1 VGDLPDG
8 FEPSDCRIGTF
19 PLSALGRARTMEEH
33 DGYARI
39 AATREGRLLRVTIV
53 APHATELITWA
64 ALAIDR
70 GLTVEEFLRPYC
82 PHPVLGEIL
91 KEAAEDI
98 LGVSVHHP

>member
-1 VGDLPDG
+1 PA
-8 FEPSDCRIGTF
+8 DCRVGTF